1 MQNITEW
8 DFEMAK
14 INFFLSTASLL
25 MLLGKLRIAENENEF
40 VGGWKGLVG
49 TRDEGECRN

>member
-14 INFFLSTASLL
+14 INFFLSTASLSL

-40 VGGWKGLVG
+40 VGG
-49 TRDEGECRN
+49 